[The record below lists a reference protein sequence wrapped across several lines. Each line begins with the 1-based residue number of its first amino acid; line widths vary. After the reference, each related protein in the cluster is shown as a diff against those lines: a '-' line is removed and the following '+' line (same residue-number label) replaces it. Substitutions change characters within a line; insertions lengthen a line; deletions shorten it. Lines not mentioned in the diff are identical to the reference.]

1 MLIPANEGTWTSRS
15 CVVVDFGDGRGNSH
29 CNMAKCIQSNKRGEG
44 TGGDGD
50 VKQRKEGPVMKRE
63 DMR

>member
-1 MLIPANEGTWTSRS
+1 M
-15 CVVVDFGDGRGNSH
+15 VVDFGDGRGNSH